1 MGNLKLKGKDILKL
15 GYPNNKS
22 VTVALEVAK
31 KNFANKNTAYV
42 KNILKEILL
51 QPEEF
56 KNNLMLGQIAEELLA
71 SQKTEKR
78 RLLSNRVP
86 YEIFGNE
93 ISEEAVNQFYT
104 SLKLPV
110 SVKGA
115 LMPDAH
121 FGYGLPIGGVLATN
135 NAIFV

>member
-22 VTVALEVAK
+22 VKVALEVAK
-31 KNFANKNTAYV
+31 KNFADKNTAYV

-71 SQKTEKR
+71 SQKTEK
-78 RLLSNRVP
+78 
-86 YEIFGNE
+86 ECF
-93 ISEEAVNQFYT
+93 
-104 SLKLPV
+104 
-110 SVKGA
+110 
-115 LMPDAH
+115 
-121 FGYGLPIGGVLATN
+121 
-135 NAIFV
+135 